1 MARKRYDPKAR
12 KKKGLKAGIIA
23 FGAAFAAYA
32 LLPFPLYRVGDYV
45 LASVVSLLIA
55 KVVSIMAQGPDLR
68 SMEEKQR
75 EADPLPVTGDAQV
88 DELFQK
94 GQDLLD
100 QIAEANAAIEDQ
112 RLSKQMDELSRLVR
126 EIFRTVADKPKKA
139 PQIRRF
145 MDYYL
150 PTTLKMLSSWQRM
163 DERSVTGEEAMKVRR
178 QIYEAMDVVVAAC
191 DKQLNHLYQD
201 DYLDISTDIDVL
213 QQMLR
218 RDGLTE
224 TDFTP
229 LHKPDNRPQVQQGG
243 QAQ

>member
-1 MARKRYDPKAR
+1 MTR
-12 KKKGLKAGIIA
+12 KKYDSKTRRQKGLKAGIIA

-45 LASVVSLLIA
+45 LASAVSLLIA

-68 SMEEKQR
+68 SIEEKQR
-75 EADPLPVTGDAQV
+75 EQEPLPVTGNAQV
-88 DELFQK
+88 DEMFAR
-94 GQDLLD
+94 GQEMLER
-100 QIAEANAAIEDQ
+100 IYEENEAIPDA
-112 RLSKQMDELSRLVR
+112 RLSAQMDELSRLVR
-126 EIFRTVADKPKKA
+126 EIFKTVADKPQKA

-150 PTTLKMLSSWQRM
+150 PTTLKMLAGWRQM
-163 DERSVTGEEAMKVRR
+163 DERGGTGEEAARVRN
-178 QIYEAMDVVVAAC
+178 QIHEAMDVVVSAC
-191 DKQLNHLYQD
+191 EKQLNSLYKD

-218 RDGLTE
+218 RDGLTQ

-229 LHKPDNRPQVQQGG
+229 MPKPEARPQVQEGG